1 MANALFLKL
10 YEENPNE
17 KTVNQVADILRSG
30 GIIIYP
36 TDTVYGMGCDINNP
50 KAVEKVAQ
58 LKGVNLEKTNFS
70 FICYDLSHLSDYAVQ
85 VDNDVFKVMRKNL
98 PGPFTFVLNA
108 SKKVPKLFKSKK
120 KTVGIRIPNNKIVR
134 EIVNALGNPILS
146 SSIYDEDEMVE
157 YATDPELI
165 YEKYKN
171 IVDCVI
177 DGGYGGNIPST
188 IVDCSEGEINILREG
203 LGELE

>member
-17 KTVNQVADILRSG
+17 KILNQVADILRSG

-58 LKGVNLEKTNFS
+58 LKGVNLAKTNFS
-70 FICYDLSHLSDYAVQ
+70 FICYDLSHLSDYAIQ

-98 PGPFTFVLNA
+98 PGPFTFILTA

-134 EIVNALGNPILS
+134 EIVNTLGNPILS
-146 SSIYDEDEMVE
+146 SSIYDEDEMIE

-177 DGGYGGNIPST
+177 DGGYGGNIPSS
-188 IVDCSEGEINILREG
+188 IIDCSEGEINILREG
-203 LGELE
+203 LGELQ